1 MQALQLGLT
10 SLRSI
15 EEVHHLETALQLLIK
30 RAAAIQNAKTAA
42 EQKQCNQQLK
52 KVLPDVFGNADS
64 SSSGSDDALAPT
76 TAPSSAKEIRKAKED
91 DADSTSDG
99 SDKESEKADDD
110 DDLAVS
116 ASSQLFTSSIE
127 MKMPSSARK
136 V

>member
-15 EEVHHLETALQLLIK
+15 EDVHQLETALQLLIR

-42 EQKQCNQQLK
+42 EQKQSNQQLK
-52 KVLPDVFGNADS
+52 KVLPGVFGNADG

-76 TAPSSAKEIRKAKED
+76 TAPGSAKEIRKARED

-99 SDKESEKADDD
+99 SDKEIDKAD